1 MTAILIQPDG
11 QTAVIDLPADS
22 AAQETVMRAVLRTDN
37 FEVLY
42 LDGKVDMWCDYAAWE
57 AAGHLDKPH
66 NEAATEL
73 GAHDI
78 YGPAL
83 ITGPNYADLATSLT
97 GAQVKEVLAT
107 LRRLRAAV

>member
-11 QTAVIDLPADS
+11 QAAVIDLPADG

-42 LDGKVDMWCDYAAWE
+42 LDGKIDLWCDYAAWE
-57 AAGHLDKPH
+57 SGHLDKPH
-66 NEAATEL
+66 NEVATEF

-83 ITGPNYADLATSLT
+83 ITGPNYADLATPLT
-97 GAQVKEVLAT
+97 GAQVKEVLAA
-107 LRRLRAAV
+107 LRRLRANV